1 MEPQRFAECRRQLI
15 DDKELRGPA
24 FGRAYAALVDE
35 WLASLLDQSVD
46 VALIGCGGLG
56 RREVAP
62 ESDLDLF
69 IVHAPSVDV
78 AATADKVWWDNSNAM
93 SPAQFE
99 TLLDDFRAAGVQIF
113 GVSPDSPSSHERFA
127 AKCDLGIPLVS
138 DPDHVLIGGL
148 GLWVEKSMY
157 GRTYNGVERST
168 FLIGEDGAVEREW
181 RKVKAGGHAA
191 EVLEAARPAG

>member
-1 MEPQRFAECRRQLI
+1 MGAPTALPEFDLELGGGGRLRR
-15 DDKELRGPA
+15 DDLLGHRTVIYFYPKDDTPGCTIE
-24 FGRAYAALVDE
+24 GRE
-35 WLASLLDQSVD
+35 
-46 VALIGCGGLG
+46 
-56 RREVAP
+56 
-62 ESDLDLF
+62 F
-69 IVHAPSVDV
+69 
-78 AATADKVWWDNSNAM
+78 TAR
-93 SPAQFE
+93 
-99 TLLDDFRAAGVQIF
+99 LDDFRAAGVQIF